1 MILSRDQITW
11 HNLVTCRFAANPK
24 KMVHRNTKNVYASI
38 KSAPGPK
45 KVKNVRLQQMKTPTL
60 ERHLVD
66 IIQVVY
72 QVICLIFQGWTDSDQ
87 SWEKYHWRIMEILMW
102 ISICVNESWWVM
114 VMTDGS
120 WVIGE
125 THQSAVKKQS
135 AACWKITSRKIVD
148 FSVEVVNIIADDKT
162 SFNCK

>member
-11 HNLVTCRFAANPK
+11 HNLVTCRFPANPK
-24 KMVHRNTKNVYASI
+24 KMVHRNIKNVYANI
-38 KSAPGPK
+38 KSAHGLR
-45 KVKNVRLQQMKTPTL
+45 KVRNVRLQMKTATP
-60 ERHLVD
+60 ERHLVN

-72 QVICLIFQGWTDSDQ
+72 QVICLQGWTDSNQ
-87 SWEKYHWRIMEILMW
+87 SWEKYQWRIMEILMW

-114 VMTDGS
+114 VMTNGS

-148 FSVEVVNIIADDKT
+148 FEPLWKL
-162 SFNCK
+162 